1 MIYNT
6 IMFIESQGFVTGISR
21 FTPNKYEL
29 LNDMVIDQTIGEYTG
44 KGTTMDEDDA
54 SIECTRR
61 GCSVFVREKKDGSTT
76 YYQLTNYPYLN
87 DNHQDQLGYKN
98 RYSLPRLKEK
108 SSQPQPQTQQPVRV
122 ISSTTDGNGNGN
134 DTYNLWII
142 LIFIAL
148 IVLVLFMMSG
158 NSSSNYTDLVPGVS
172 ESLV

>member
-1 MIYNT
+1 
-6 IMFIESQGFVTGISR
+6 MFIESQGFVTGIAR
-21 FTPNKYEL
+21 MTPNKYEL

-44 KGTTMDEDDA
+44 KNTTMDEDDA
-54 SIECTRR
+54 SVECTRR

-87 DNHQDQLGYKN
+87 DDHQDQLGYKS
-98 RYSLPRLKEK
+98 RFSLPKPKEK
-108 SSQPQPQTQQPVRV
+108 QTQQPVRV
-122 ISSTTDGNGNGN
+122 ISSIKDDNSNSNGNGN
-134 DTYNLWII
+134 NLWII

-158 NSSSNYTDLVPGVS
+158 NSSSNYIDLVPGVS

>member
-1 MIYNT
+1 
-6 IMFIESQGFVTGISR
+6 MFIESQGFVTGISR

-29 LNDMVIDQTIGEYTG
+29 LNNMVIDQTIAEHTG
-44 KGTTMDEDDA
+44 KNTTMDEDDA

-87 DNHQDQLGYKN
+87 DDHQDQLGYNK
-98 RYSLPRLKEK
+98 RYNLPKLKEK
-108 SSQPQPQTQQPVRV
+108 SSKLEQQQPQQPVRI
-122 ISSTTDGNGNGN
+122 ISSTKNNN
-134 DTYNLWII
+134 NNNNNNLWII

-148 IVLVLFMMSG
+148 IVLVLFMISG
-158 NSSSNYTDLVPGVS
+158 NNTPTYTDLVPGVS

>member
-1 MIYNT
+1 
-6 IMFIESQGFVTGISR
+6 MFIESKGFVTGISR

-87 DNHQDQLGYKN
+87 DDHQDQLGYKN
-98 RYSLPRLKEK
+98 RYNLPRLKEK
-108 SSQPQPQTQQPVRV
+108 SSQPQPVHV
-122 ISSTTDGNGNGN
+122 ISSTKNSNGNSIE
-134 DTYNLWII
+134 NLWII

-158 NSSSNYTDLVPGVS
+158 NNSSNYTDLVPGIS